1 MPTPLTA
8 SPLRSRRRVSNG
20 WGLGWRSVD
29 EQRSEERDKQRA
41 VLGSV
46 NDTDALRGAAQEQN
60 PEDARKMSAQMSAL

>member
-1 MPTPLTA
+1 MPTPPTA

-20 WGLGWRSVD
+20 WGLGLRSVD

-46 NDTDALRGAAQEQN
+46 NDTDAPRGAAEQN